1 MLSYYEEVYRDVEDL
16 LANESELQ
24 EMIEAVPL
32 SIGIERLYD
41 ALLSDAW
48 SDSVTGNASGSYSC
62 NAYEAKKMVLENID
76 DVAKAYLDLGYENE
90 MAYAIYN
97 CWWEKMDVIAR
108 IGNLFKAVHDAVI
121 DYFDNKDK

>member
-32 SIGIERLYD
+32 SIGINRLYD
-41 ALLSDAW
+41 ALMSDSW

-62 NAYEAKKMVLENID
+62 NAYEAMKMVLDNIV
-76 DVAKAYLDLGYENE
+76 DVAKAYIELDRTSE
-90 MAYAIYN
+90 MAEDFN
-97 CWWEKMDVIAR
+97 NERWEKIDVIAR
-108 IGNLFKAVHDAVI
+108 EANLFQAVHDAVI
-121 DYFDNKDK
+121 DYFDDKE

>member
-24 EMIEAVPL
+24 EIIEAVPL

-41 ALLSDAW
+41 ALMSDSW

-62 NAYEAKKMVLENID
+62 NAYEAMKMVLDNTV
-76 DVAKAYLDLGYENE
+76 DVAKAYIDLDITSE
-90 MAYAIYN
+90 MAEDFN
-97 CWWEKMDVIAR
+97 NERWEKIDVIAR
-108 IGNLFKAVHDAVI
+108 VANLFQAVHDAVI
-121 DYFDNKDK
+121 DYFDDKE

>member
-16 LANESELQ
+16 LSNESELQ

-41 ALLSDAW
+41 ALSSDSW

-62 NAYEAKKMVLENID
+62 NAYEAMKMVLDNTV
-76 DVAKAYLDLGYENE
+76 DVAKAYIDLDITSE
-90 MAYAIYN
+90 MAEDFN
-97 CWWEKMDVIAR
+97 NERWEKIDVIAR
-108 IGNLFKAVHDAVI
+108 VANLFQAVHDAVI
-121 DYFDNKDK
+121 DYFDDKE

>member
-41 ALLSDAW
+41 ALMSDSW

-62 NAYEAKKMVLENID
+62 NAYEAMKMVLDNTV
-76 DVAKAYLDLGYENE
+76 DVAKAYIDLDIASE
-90 MAYAIYN
+90 MAEDFN
-97 CWWEKMDVIAR
+97 NERWEKIDVIAR
-108 IGNLFKAVHDAVI
+108 VANLFQAVHDAVI
-121 DYFDNKDK
+121 DYFDDKE

>member
-24 EMIEAVPL
+24 EIIEAVPL

-41 ALLSDAW
+41 ALSSDSW

-62 NAYEAKKMVLENID
+62 NAYEAMKMVLDNTV
-76 DVAKAYLDLGYENE
+76 DVAKAYIDLDITSE
-90 MAYAIYN
+90 MAEDFN
-97 CWWEKMDVIAR
+97 NERWEKIDVIAR
-108 IGNLFKAVHDAVI
+108 VANLFQAVHDAVI
-121 DYFDNKDK
+121 DYFDDKE

>member
-41 ALLSDAW
+41 ALMSDSW

-62 NAYEAKKMVLENID
+62 NAYEAMKMVLDNTV
-76 DVAKAYLDLGYENE
+76 DVAKAYIDLDIASE
-90 MAYAIYN
+90 MAEDFN
-97 CWWEKMDVIAR
+97 NERWEKIDVIAR
-108 IGNLFKAVHDAVI
+108 VANLFQAVHDAVI
-121 DYFDNKDK
+121 DYFDDKD

>member
-32 SIGIERLYD
+32 SIGINRLYD
-41 ALLSDAW
+41 ALMSDSW

-62 NAYEAKKMVLENID
+62 NAYEAMKMVLDNIV
-76 DVAKAYLDLGYENE
+76 DVAKAYIELDRTSE
-90 MAYAIYN
+90 MAEDFN
-97 CWWEKMDVIAR
+97 NERWEKIDGIAR
-108 IGNLFKAVHDAVI
+108 EANLFQAVHDAVI
-121 DYFDNKDK
+121 DYFDDKE

>member
-24 EMIEAVPL
+24 EMIESVPL

-41 ALLSDAW
+41 ALMSDSW

-62 NAYEAKKMVLENID
+62 NAYEAMKMVLDNTV
-76 DVAKAYLDLGYENE
+76 DVAKAYIDLDRTSE
-90 MAYAIYN
+90 MAEDFN
-97 CWWEKMDVIAR
+97 NERWEKIDVIAR
-108 IGNLFKAVHDAVI
+108 VANLFQAVHDAVI
-121 DYFDNKDK
+121 DYFDDKE